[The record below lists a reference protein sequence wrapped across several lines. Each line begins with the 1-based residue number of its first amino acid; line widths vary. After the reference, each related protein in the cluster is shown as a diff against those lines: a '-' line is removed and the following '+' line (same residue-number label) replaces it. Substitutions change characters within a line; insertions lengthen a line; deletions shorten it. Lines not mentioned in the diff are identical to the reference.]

1 MSFLCWN
8 LTQEQD
14 QICTNEPVEGFHS
27 IMVVKVYAVP
37 RGFSR
42 KKD

>member
-1 MSFLCWN
+1 MSLLFWN

-37 RGFSR
+37 REFSR